1 MKHTISLLTLLFL
14 LLNNT
19 PSVSQTEKGTGFN
32 FNPEAYKN
40 VPYKVKLTAA
50 SYRGMPAS
58 ASVEK
63 YAPTP
68 GDQGNYGTCV
78 AFAVAYHART
88 IMTAKLKNLTNTYDI
103 NKLIHSPTWVYENI
117 KNKTDLQ
124 CQEGTDPT
132 LAFELMQVKGC
143 ATIAA
148 LPYACGSS
156 ITTKS
161 KESALDYMIE
171 DFQTII
177 PFDETDLDT
186 KIEATKKA
194 LAEGHPVVIGF
205 IVLESF
211 YRAKALWEPLAS
223 DGGATGKHGRHA
235 MCVVGYDDYKHGGA
249 FRVLN
254 SWGTKWA
261 DGGFVWIKYKDYAT
275 YLMAA
280 WQGIPAPL
288 YEPEPVEPT
297 KPVVVKPE
305 PKPAP
310 VVVKPEPKPTPV
322 VVKPEPKP
330 QPKPDVKP
338 TPVVVKPE
346 PKPTPVVIK
355 PEPKPIQKVKL
366 EGSVE
371 FKTNTGDAMIANKIL
386 TRNLIVEDD
395 KPSNTYKEDLVAYRM
410 GKSYTSGT
418 KFRFFLNSN
427 TESYIYAFA
436 TDLSGKVNK
445 ILPFADNM
453 SSHIGSNSQIAF
465 PSETKVI
472 KMDENKGTDYL
483 LILFSAEKLDAN
495 VMLEKMNAVKG
506 GLSSKIAAALGDKL
520 ILPSNVKYKL
530 NEVGFNVDGT
540 VKGKVVPLMVEISH
554 E

>member
-1 MKHTISLLTLLFL
+1 MKHTLLLLTLLFSISII
-14 LLNNT
+14 T

-68 GDQGNYGTCV
+68 GDQGNFGTCV

-117 KNKTDLQ
+117 KNKTDDK

-132 LAFELMQVKGC
+132 LAFELMLKKGC
-143 ATIAA
+143 ATISA
-148 LPYACGSS
+148 LPYACGGS

-161 KESALDYMIE
+161 KESALDFMIE
-171 DFQTII
+171 DFQTIV
-177 PFDETDLDT
+177 PFDEKDLDS

-194 LAEGHPVVIGF
+194 LAEGNPVVIGF
-205 IVLESF
+205 ILPESF
-211 YRAKALWEPLAS
+211 YRTGALWEPKS
-223 DGGATGKHGRHA
+223 TDGGPSGKHGRHA

-254 SWGTKWA
+254 SWGAKWA
-261 DGGFVWIKYKDYAT
+261 DGGYVWIKYKDYAT

-288 YEPEPVEPT
+288 YETEPVEPT
-297 KPVVVKPE
+297 K
-305 PKPAP
+305 P

-322 VVKPEPKP
+322 VVKPEP

-338 TPVVVKPE
+338 TPKPE

-355 PEPKPIQKVKL
+355 PEPKPEPKPIQKVKL
-366 EGSVE
+366 EGLVE
-371 FKTNTGDAMIANKIL
+371 FKTNTGEAMIANKIL

-395 KPSNTYKEDLVAYRM
+395 KPSNNYKEDLVAYRM

-453 SSHIGSNSQIAF
+453 SSHIGANSQIAF

-472 KMDENKGTDYL
+472 KMDDNKGTDYL

>member
-1 MKHTISLLTLLFL
+1 
-14 LLNNT
+14 
-19 PSVSQTEKGTGFN
+19 
-32 FNPEAYKN
+32 
-40 VPYKVKLTAA
+40 
-50 SYRGMPAS
+50 
-58 ASVEK
+58 
-63 YAPTP
+63 
-68 GDQGNYGTCV
+68 
-78 AFAVAYHART
+78 
-88 IMTAKLKNLTNTYDI
+88 
-103 NKLIHSPTWVYENI
+103 
-117 KNKTDLQ
+117 
-124 CQEGTDPT
+124 
-132 LAFELMQVKGC
+132 
-143 ATIAA
+143 
-148 LPYACGSS
+148 
-156 ITTKS
+156 
-161 KESALDYMIE
+161 
-171 DFQTII
+171 
-177 PFDETDLDT
+177 
-186 KIEATKKA
+186 
-194 LAEGHPVVIGF
+194 
-205 IVLESF
+205 
-211 YRAKALWEPLAS
+211 
-223 DGGATGKHGRHA
+223 

-249 FRVLN
+249 FRVMN
-254 SWGTKWA
+254 SWSTKWA

-305 PKPAP
+305 PKPTP

-338 TPVVVKPE
+338 TPKPE
-346 PKPTPVVIK
+346 PKPEPVVVK

-418 KFRFFLNSN
+418 KFRFFLNTN

-453 SSHIGSNSQIAF
+453 SSHIGANSQIAF

-472 KMDENKGTDYL
+472 KMDDNKGTDYL

>member
-1 MKHTISLLTLLFL
+1 MKHTLLLLTLLFSL
-14 LLNNT
+14 SNIT
-19 PSVSQTEKGTGFN
+19 PSVSQEKKGTGFN
-32 FNPEAYKN
+32 FNPDAYKKI
-40 VPYKVKLTAA
+40 PYKVKLTAA

-58 ASVEK
+58 ASVEQF
-63 YAPTP
+63 APTP
-68 GDQGNYGTCV
+68 GDQGSYGTCV

-88 IMTAKLKNLTNTYDI
+88 IMTAKLKNLTNKSDI
-103 NKLIHSPTWVYENI
+103 NKLIHSPTWIYENI
-117 KNKTDLQ
+117 KNKTDYT
-124 CQEGTDPT
+124 CQEGSDPT
-132 LAFELMQVKGC
+132 LAFELMQAKGC
-143 ATIAA
+143 ATISA
-148 LPYACGSS
+148 LPYACGGS

-171 DFQTII
+171 DFQTIVS
-177 PFDETDLDT
+177 FEESDLDT
-186 KIEATKKA
+186 KVEATKKA
-194 LAEGHPVVIGF
+194 LAEGQPVVIGF
-205 IVLESF
+205 IVPESF
-211 YRAKALWEPLAS
+211 YRTGALWEPKAT
-223 DGGATGKHGRHA
+223 DGGPSGKHGRHA

-249 FRVLN
+249 FRVMN
-254 SWGTKWA
+254 SWSTKWA

-288 YEPEPVEPT
+288 YENEPVEP
-297 KPVVVKPE
+297 
-305 PKPAP
+305 PK
-310 VVVKPEPKPTPV
+310 PV

-338 TPVVVKPE
+338 TPKPE
-346 PKPTPVVIK
+346 PKPEPVVVK

-366 EGSVE
+366 DGSVE
-371 FKTNTGDAMIANKIL
+371 FKTNTGEAMIANKIL

-418 KFRFFLNSN
+418 KFRFFLNTN

-453 SSHIGSNSQIAF
+453 SSHIGAYSQIAF

-495 VMLEKMNAVKG
+495 AMLEKMNAVKG